1 MVTIQS
7 VDLMVVIPA
16 TSNSMTHNF
25 KTLQESETCIH
36 KVQQPLEMVTIPSVD
51 LMVVL
56 SATSNS
62 MMHNFK
68 TLLELDLL

>member
-1 MVTIQS
+1 
-7 VDLMVVIPA
+7 MVVLSA

-25 KTLQESETCIH
+25 KTLQESETCTH
-36 KVQQPLEMVTIPSVD
+36 KVQHPLEMVTIPSVD

-62 MMHNFK
+62 MTHNFK
-68 TLLELDLL
+68 TSQELDLS